1 MPDWAHPVLAEG
13 KDEPPGVKIAS
24 FDETPLRV
32 DVYQLRSKDPEAQ
45 RTPAGYLYALNY
57 VATNTGTDPLD
68 LTASTFRV
76 KPTGVRKDGTNDFK
90 NLSLEL
96 GAFAGL
102 SEYSE
107 HDVAA
112 YNKFLEQS
120 GLNADVLN
128 DEGTAAQEKLED
140 HRSSVD
146 PAESAEI
153 DDAVLT
159 LGAGESM
166 AYGEGFYYRKNAPIY
181 LELSYGV
188 HGLYDDV
195 VLPDAN
201 SANTSDATAG
211 RAADWARPISDRGEK
226 IMTLDGNPFS
236 VDVYLSDVVTAP
248 ADSSD
253 SGAGSPLVRRG
264 DDVMLLNFVVTNT
277 GADTELTSLRPTINA
292 RYPDLKNHASGTW
305 SGTDDVRELLDD
317 HGLHL
322 TPNKDGHEGPY
333 RFAHGESYAYG
344 NMLRYVEGEKLA
356 LSVTF
361 ESLGTTKK
369 VETLDIDEEAAKL
382 QKQ

>member
-1 MPDWAHPVLAEG
+1 
-13 KDEPPGVKIAS
+13 
-24 FDETPLRV
+24 PLRV

-68 LTASTFRV
+68 LTASTFRM

-128 DEGTAAQEKLED
+128 DVGTAAQEKLED

-166 AYGEGFYYRKNAPIY
+166 AYGEGFYYRKNSPIY
-181 LELSYGV
+181 LELSYDV
-188 HGLYDDV
+188 HGLFDDV
-195 VLPDAN
+195 VLPENSDVSASGPSSDSSSGEDAE
-201 SANTSDATAG
+201 
-211 RAADWARPISDRGEK
+211 WARPVSRSGEK

-236 VDVYLSDVVTAP
+236 VDVYLSDVIKAP
-248 ADSSD
+248 ADSSE
-253 SGAGSPLVRRG
+253 SGGPGGGPLVRQG
-264 DDVMLLNFVVTNT
+264 DEVMLLNFVITNT
-277 GADTELTSLRPTINA
+277 GADTELSSLRPNV
-292 RYPDLKNHASGTW
+292 N
-305 SGTDDVRELLDD
+305 
-317 HGLHL
+317 
-322 TPNKDGHEGPY
+322 
-333 RFAHGESYAYG
+333 
-344 NMLRYVEGEKLA
+344 
-356 LSVTF
+356 
-361 ESLGTTKK
+361 
-369 VETLDIDEEAAKL
+369 
-382 QKQ
+382 